1 MKLTLQL
8 FHFLQKKSE
17 MMHKMVIFMETESK
31 AESLG

>member
-8 FHFLQKKSE
+8 FHFLKKCE